1 VDPSPTQRQA
11 DVGVRKDEPRWFD
24 SCETCEHE
32 IPVED
37 EFDDQIGYEERARPV
52 HVVLLD
58 CGHDIVTE
66 LRR

>member
-1 VDPSPTQRQA
+1 MSEFRFCGECDTQQ
-11 DVGVRKDEPRWFD
+11 
-24 SCETCEHE
+24 
-32 IPVED
+32 PVED

-52 HVVLLD
+52 RVVLLD

>member
-1 VDPSPTQRQA
+1 
-11 DVGVRKDEPRWFD
+11 VRKDEPRWFD
-24 SCETCEHE
+24 WCETCGHE

-52 HVVLLD
+52 HVVLLA

>member
-1 VDPSPTQRQA
+1 MSYYRFCGECDTHQ
-11 DVGVRKDEPRWFD
+11 
-24 SCETCEHE
+24 
-32 IPVED
+32 PVED

-52 HVVLLD
+52 RVVLLA